1 MFDNKNKYRKGKLD
15 SNLDVHEEIID
26 VEAYLND
33 RITFLG
39 KKAEKERGFGDTAKT
54 MGGGVLL
61 VSFFCATAIPGS
73 PIVIGASLAG
83 YLVALYGDYSTTGRL
98 RFFPSRRTFL
108 SLKSEDEEKDFI
120 DLTADFEEDVSYLPR
135 KENVEAR
142 FINRYFEEISEKLSE
157 MPVPIRA
164 KTYKAI
170 IDNVYSRKAQSK
182 YYKYFE
188 ARSKQK
194 DLAVETEI
202 DQMKSV
208 QDTSAVF
215 TQALQPRQQIRTIEA
230 GLDLECQLFEND
242 PQVGHHQKTEDFE
255 SPTSQTPVFVDKR
268 KTQVTGYN
276 TIAKKWQLCTFTIAG
291 QGSGKSELYYWLSKY
306 LAGQGIQIYYLN
318 LASKKE
324 DFGRDWESHTQC
336 VRCDLRKLDLKE
348 AKAVISD
355 AYQLIKNFDGCEGK
369 KMLIIDEA
377 NVTFLKTHRY
387 AKDQGEMRAYLA
399 ALIGDLVSTGGKGFQ
414 SVHALGQGLK
424 ASTMSDG
431 ILPIFKAMVL
441 NYMTVAPGK
450 EVYAADR
457 NQKIEEDDTTRRDI
471 VNNFGKD
478 CATPPVGIEGDRIMN
493 YNGTWYPT
501 GGKSDFGFKE
511 DGMTVEQGDHVKNK
525 TTPTMAQKKRSKIE
539 ELIVELEEGSYDTL
553 WSFAESLGMP
563 NSETKRRL
571 IDTVSV
577 YLESKR
583 PDLANKF
590 ARDRGIQFSGFDG
603 RYSYPSKDK
612 KELETRLLTDFHC
625 CLCQKR
631 SEDIEVHR
639 TSYLGEDDQPGEN
652 MFTLCEACHDEAHE
666 ANNWSSDLDSIWSSH
681 QIEGFMKR
689 IKLGLNYLT
698 QNIDD

>member
-1 MFDNKNKYRKGKLD
+1 MFDDNKKYRRGKLNSD
-15 SNLDVHEEIID
+15 PDVHEEIID

-33 RITFLG
+33 RINFLG

-98 RFFPSRRTFL
+98 RFLPSRRTFL

-188 ARSKQK
+188 ARSRQK

-215 TQALQPRQQIRTIEA
+215 TQALQPRKQIKTIEA
-230 GLDLECQLFEND
+230 DLDLECQLFESD
-242 PQVGHHQKTEDFE
+242 PQVSHHQKTEDFE
-255 SPTSQTPVFVDKR
+255 SPTSQPPIFVDKR

-276 TIAKKWQLCTFTIAG
+276 TIAKKWQFCTFTIAG
-291 QGSGKSELYYWLSKY
+291 QGAGKSELYYWLSKY
-306 LAGQGIQIYYLN
+306 LAGQDVRVYYLN

-324 DFGRDWESHTQC
+324 DFGRDWEGHAQC
-336 VRCDLRKLDLKE
+336 VRCDLRKLDPKG
-348 AKAVISD
+348 AKGVISD
-355 AYQLIKNFDGCEGK
+355 VYQLIKNYDSCEEK

-377 NVTFLKTHRY
+377 NVTFLKVHRY
-387 AKDQGEMRAYLA
+387 AKDLGEMRDYLA
-399 ALIGDLVSTGGKGFQ
+399 ALIGDLVSAGGKGFE
-414 SVHALGQGLK
+414 SIHALGQGLK
-424 ASTMSDG
+424 ASTLSDG
-431 ILPIFKAMVL
+431 IFPLFKAMLL

-457 NQKIEEDDTTRRDI
+457 NQMIGEDNTTRRDV

-478 CATPPVGIEGDRIMN
+478 CANPPVGIEGGRILN

-501 GGKSDFGFKE
+501 GGKADLGFTDSDSTSEK
-511 DGMTVEQGDHVKNK
+511 DLSASRTSS
-525 TTPTMAQKKRSKIE
+525 TTAQKKRSQIE
-539 ELIVELEEGSYDTL
+539 ELIAELEEDGYDTL
-553 WSFAESLGMP
+553 WSFAEAMGMP
-563 NSETKRRL
+563 SSGAKRRL
-571 IDTVSV
+571 IEIISI

-583 PDLANKF
+583 PDLASRF
-590 ARDRGIQFSGFDG
+590 ARDKKNQFSSFDG
-603 RYSYPSKDK
+603 RYSYPDNNE
-612 KELETRLLTDFHC
+612 KELKTRLLTNFCC

-631 SEDIEVHR
+631 SEDVEIHR
-639 TSYLGEDDQPGEN
+639 TSYLGADDQPGEN
-652 MFTLCEACHDEAHE
+652 MFPLCEVCHNEAHE
-666 ANNWSSDLDSIWSSH
+666 AGNWNSILDSIWSSH
-681 QIEGFMKR
+681 QTEGFTKR
-689 IKLGLNYLT
+689 INLGLNFLT
-698 QNIDD
+698 QNIDY